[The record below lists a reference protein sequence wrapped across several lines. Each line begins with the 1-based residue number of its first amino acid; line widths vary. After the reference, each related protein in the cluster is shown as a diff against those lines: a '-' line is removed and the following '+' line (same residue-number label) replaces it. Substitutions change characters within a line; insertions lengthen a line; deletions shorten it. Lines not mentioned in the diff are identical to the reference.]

1 MAILKSLVIR
11 GASQRLGG
19 MVLYTRSGE
28 TIARELAPAVSNP
41 RTRVQMEQ
49 RVKLGNVVAMYRANR
64 FWMAG
69 SFEDKEE
76 KESDYNAFVRA
87 NLSSNKVALT
97 KQHIAAGAGVVAPYQ
112 ITSGSIPAIDCVGT
126 QTGIYSNIYTGNL
139 IITSATTVQ
148 QFTSA
153 ILANNNGIVEGMQLS
168 LVVNLQ
174 RRNESLAV
182 PYIVARAYEVILS
195 LSDSTL
201 LSEYFPDG
209 ILEIRED
216 TGRPLAFN
224 GSMMGDGAAAF
235 ILSQTVS
242 GKTKVS
248 SQSLVF
254 YGNQSI
260 YSIYTSAIAVNA
272 AIGSYGST
280 DTRFLDSNEA
290 KEASGVVITNYVQ
303 AMGYSSHL
311 YTQMQEVPTNM
322 AEGTLLSIYFAQP
335 LNRPATV
342 SMLIEGEQ
350 EEVELTSLNWR
361 ADDTSVVITIPG
373 GHTLSASA
381 EVNIYFTNVEGTID
395 FGFIAVPP
403 SAQQNAVAP
412 SSRDVVESNKEGQEG
427 KQKK

>member
-64 FWMAG
+64 SWMAG
-69 SFEDKEE
+69 SFEDKAE
-76 KESDYNAFVRA
+76 KESDYNAFVKA
-87 NLSSNKVALT
+87 NISNNKVALT

-112 ITSGSIPAIDCVGT
+112 ITSGSIPAVDNIGT

-139 IITSATTVQ
+139 ILTSTTTVQ

-168 LVVNLQ
+168 LVVNFQ

-195 LSDSTL
+195 LSDTTP
-201 LSEYFPDG
+201 LSEYFPEG
-209 ILEIRED
+209 ILEVRED
-216 TGRPLAFN
+216 SGRPLAYD
-224 GSMMGDGAAAF
+224 GSLFGDGAAAF
-235 ILSQTVS
+235 ILSHTIS

-248 SQSLVF
+248 SQTLVM

-260 YSIYTSAIAVNA
+260 YSIYTSAIAVTS
-272 AIGSYGST
+272 AIQSYGTT

-290 KEASGVVITNYVQ
+290 KEASGVVLTNYVQ
-303 AMGYSSHL
+303 AMGYNQHL
-311 YTQMQEVPTNM
+311 YTQMQEVPTDM
-322 AEGTLLSIYFAQP
+322 GTSTSLVVYFAQAVTQ
-335 LNRPATV
+335 PATV
-342 SMLIEGEQ
+342 SMIVEGEQ
-350 EEVELTSLNWR
+350 DEV
-361 ADDTSVVITIPG
+361 
-373 GHTLSASA
+373 TL
-381 EVNIYFTNVEGTID
+381 TNVEWRPDNASVRIPIPAGHTVSSRAEVDLYFSNVEGIIE

-403 SAQQNAVAP
+403 SAQQNSVAP
-412 SSRDVVESNKEGQEG
+412 GSRDVEESTEEAQD
-427 KQKK
+427 KKKTK

>member
-64 FWMAG
+64 SWMAG
-69 SFEDKEE
+69 SFEDKAE
-76 KESDYNAFVRA
+76 KESDYNAFVKT
-87 NLSSNKVALT
+87 NISNNRVALT

-112 ITSGSIPAIDCVGT
+112 ITSGSIPAVDNIGYTNGV
-126 QTGIYSNIYTGNL
+126 YSNIYTGNL
-139 IITSATTVQ
+139 ILTTATTVQ
-148 QFTSA
+148 QFTAA
-153 ILANNNGIVEGMQLS
+153 ILNNNNGIVEGMQLS
-168 LVVNLQ
+168 LVINLQ

-195 LSDSTL
+195 MTDATL
-201 LSEYFPDG
+201 LSEYFPEG
-209 ILEIRED
+209 ILTIRESE
-216 TGRPLAFN
+216 GRPLAYD
-224 GSMMGDGAAAF
+224 GSSVGDGAAAF
-235 ILSQTVS
+235 ILSHTIS

-248 SQSLVF
+248 SQTLVM

-260 YSIYTSAIAVNA
+260 YSIYTSAIAVNS
-272 AIGSYGST
+272 AIQSYGTT
-280 DTRFLDSNEA
+280 DARFLDSNEA

-303 AMGYSSHL
+303 AMGFNSRL
-311 YTQMQEVPTNM
+311 YTQMQEVPTDM
-322 AEGTLLSIYFAQP
+322 SQGTLLSIFFAQP
-335 LNRPATV
+335 MTRPATA
-342 SMLIEGEQ
+342 SMIVEGETD
-350 EEVELTSLNWR
+350 EVQLPSLTWR
-361 ADDTSVVITIPG
+361 EDNTSVVITLPA
-373 GHTLSASA
+373 GHTLSSRA
-381 EVNIYFTNVEGTID
+381 EVDIYFTNVEGIIE

-403 SAQQNAVAP
+403 SSQQNAVAP
-412 SSRDVVESNKEGQEG
+412 GSRDVEDSTAVDQDK